1 MSVEGLRSL
10 GMILCCSLSLLKPAW
25 PLFAA
30 RCQVSVV
37 LPPFFLRAWS
47 ELPSGQS
54 LTLSGQQTP
63 TLGSSDHIAE
73 PTHWS
78 SSSPDSPILP
88 TGVVDPGPQEGESVR
103 GCGMAL
109 GLTALT
115 THKLCLP
122 TLHMLLRSLK
132 NPPTSYDPS
141 YFLQKQI

>member
-37 LPPFFLRAWS
+37 LPPFFLRAWN

-54 LTLSGQQTP
+54 LPLSGQQTP
-63 TLGSSDHIAE
+63 ILGSSDDIAE

-109 GLTALT
+109 GLTA
-115 THKLCLP
+115 THHPQTVP
-122 TLHMLLRSLK
+122 TYFTHA
-132 NPPTSYDPS
+132 PPQS
-141 YFLQKQI
+141 QKSTHQL